1 MFKLLK
7 KLVNWFEN
15 APQRDRDA
23 YLSKSTNIFELEK
36 RMREFDSQRNW

>member
-7 KLVNWFEN
+7 KLVDWFEN

-23 YLSKSTNIFELEK
+23 YLSQATNIYDLEN
-36 RMREFDSQRNW
+36 RMRQFDGQRN